1 MRWHSRQRLSVL
13 CTPLMARTVQNDA
26 FLDALCN
33 NHYSRRGRGVG
44 GVELTMQITGL
55 SNGALYGRWA
65 CGWVFRSRSSA
76 AAVAAKNTH
85 DETPAAAT
93 RGVQPLLWASSH

>member
-1 MRWHSRQRLSVL
+1 
-13 CTPLMARTVQNDA
+13 
-26 FLDALCN
+26 
-33 NHYSRRGRGVG
+33 
-44 GVELTMQITGL
+44 MQITGL